1 MRGPPEP
8 STVPFPMFLCVVDGV
23 VYDLRRVG
31 WYGLPEGME
40 KVHCPACGH
49 PMEVEPKQG
58 PAQLFLCYQCGT
70 TYDRGRSKWYGVSYH
85 HAPSG

>member
-49 PMEVEPKQG
+49 PMEGEPKQG

-70 TYDRGRSKWYGVSYH
+70 TYDRGRNQWYGVSYH
-85 HAPSG
+85 HAPGG